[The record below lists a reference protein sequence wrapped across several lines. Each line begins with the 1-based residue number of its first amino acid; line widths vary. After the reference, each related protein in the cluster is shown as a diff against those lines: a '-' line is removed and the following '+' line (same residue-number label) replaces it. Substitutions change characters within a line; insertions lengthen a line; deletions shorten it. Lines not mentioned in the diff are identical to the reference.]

1 MDIKPATAAINI
13 SVNKQ
18 IANIPATFAIMFLNT
33 LVINN
38 FL

>member
-18 IANIPATFAIMFLNT
+18 IASIPATFAIMFLNT
-33 LVINN
+33 FWLNTV
-38 FL
+38 L

>member
-18 IANIPATFAIMFLNT
+18 IASIPATFAIMFLNT
-33 LVINN
+33 LMINIV
-38 FL
+38 L